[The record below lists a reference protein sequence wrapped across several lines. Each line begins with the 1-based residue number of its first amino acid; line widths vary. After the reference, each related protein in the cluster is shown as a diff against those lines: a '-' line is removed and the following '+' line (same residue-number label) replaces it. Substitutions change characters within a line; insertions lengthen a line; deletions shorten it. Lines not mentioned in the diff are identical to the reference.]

1 MGLTAESATMFDKL
15 LFPIDNSRETSHALP
30 LVADIAQRYKSQVYL
45 LSVLD
50 DTELDPER
58 AEQARQNIHNLL
70 KQTESGLHQI
80 GLSNVKSEY
89 REGKVPFVICD
100 VADELEISLIVMGCR
115 GLTLSGEGQN
125 NSVSHRVIDLSPC
138 PVLVV
143 P

>member
-1 MGLTAESATMFDKL
+1 MFNKL

-30 LVADIAQRYKSQVYL
+30 LVADMAQRYHSQVYL

-50 DTELDPER
+50 DAELDPER
-58 AEQARQNIHNLL
+58 AQQARQNIQTLL

-100 VADELEISLIVMGCR
+100 VADELEIDLIIMGCR
-115 GLTLSGEGQN
+115 GLSLSGEGRDD
-125 NSVSHRVIDLSPC
+125 SVSNRVINLSPC

>member
-1 MGLTAESATMFDKL
+1 MFERL

-50 DTELDPER
+50 NTELDAEQ
-58 AEQARQNIHNLL
+58 AEQARQSIQNLL
-70 KQTESGLHQI
+70 KQTEVGLQQI
-80 GLSNVKSEY
+80 GISSVKSEY

-100 VADELEISLIVMGCR
+100 VADELEISLIVMGSR
-115 GLTLSGEGQN
+115 GLSLSAEGRN
-125 NSVSHRVIDLSPC
+125 NSVSHRVIDLAPC
-138 PVLVV
+138 PVLIV

>member
-1 MGLTAESATMFDKL
+1 MFDKL
-15 LFPIDNSRETSHALP
+15 LFPIDSSRETSHALP
-30 LVADIAQRYKSQVYL
+30 LVADMAQRYKSQVYL

-50 DTELDPER
+50 DAELDPER
-58 AEQARQNIHNLL
+58 SEQARKNIQALL

-100 VADELEISLIVMGCR
+100 VADELEIDLIVMGCR
-115 GLTLSGEGQN
+115 GLSLSGERRDD
-125 NSVSHRVIDLSPC
+125 SVSNRVINLSPC

>member
-1 MGLTAESATMFDKL
+1 MFDKL

-50 DTELDPER
+50 TTELTPEQV
-58 AEQARQNIHNLL
+58 EQARQSIHNLL
-70 KQTESGLHQI
+70 KQAETGLQQI
-80 GLSNVKSEY
+80 GIQNVKSEY

-100 VADELEISLIVMGCR
+100 VADELEINLIVMGSR
-115 GLTLSGEGQN
+115 GNPLAEGRKSE
-125 NSVSHRVIDLSPC
+125 SVSHRVIDLSPC

>member
-1 MGLTAESATMFDKL
+1 MFNKL

-30 LVADIAQRYKSQVYL
+30 LVADMAQRYRSQVYL

-50 DTELDPER
+50 DAELGPER
-58 AEQARQNIHNLL
+58 AQQARQNIQTLL

-100 VADELEISLIVMGCR
+100 VADELEIDLIIMGCR
-115 GLTLSGEGQN
+115 GLSLSGEGRDD
-125 NSVSHRVIDLSPC
+125 SVSNRVINLSPC

>member
-1 MGLTAESATMFDKL
+1 MFDKL

-30 LVADIAQRYKSQVYL
+30 LVADMAQRYQSQVYL

-50 DTELDPER
+50 DTELSPEQ
-58 AEQARQNIHNLL
+58 AQQARQNIQALL
-70 KQTESGLHQI
+70 KQTESGLHKI
-80 GLSNVKSEY
+80 GVENVKSEY

-100 VADELEISLIVMGCR
+100 VADELEIDLIIMGSR
-115 GLTLSGEGQN
+115 GLSLAGERQD
-125 NSVSHRVIDLSPC
+125 NSVSNRVINLSPC

>member
-1 MGLTAESATMFDKL
+1 MFDKL

-30 LVADIAQRYKSQVYL
+30 LVADMAQRYQSQVYL

-50 DTELDPER
+50 DAELGPEQVQ
-58 AEQARQNIHNLL
+58 QARQNIQTLL

-80 GLSNVKSEY
+80 GLGNVKSEY

-100 VADELEISLIVMGCR
+100 VADELEIDLIIMGCR
-115 GLTLSGEGQN
+115 GLSLSGQGRDD
-125 NSVSHRVIDLSPC
+125 SVSNRVINLSPC

>member
-1 MGLTAESATMFDKL
+1 MFDKL

-50 DTELDPER
+50 STDLSPEQ
-58 AEQARQNIHNLL
+58 AEQARQSIHNLL
-70 KQTESGLHQI
+70 KQAEAGLQQI
-80 GLSNVKSEY
+80 GIQNVKSEY

-100 VADELEISLIVMGCR
+100 VADELEISLIVMGSR
-115 GLTLSGEGQN
+115 GISLSAEGQN

>member
-1 MGLTAESATMFDKL
+1 MFEKV

-50 DTELDPER
+50 TTELTPEQV
-58 AEQARQNIHNLL
+58 EQARQSIHNLL
-70 KQTESGLHQI
+70 KQAETGLQQI
-80 GLSNVKSEY
+80 GIQNVKSEY

-100 VADELEISLIVMGCR
+100 VADELEINLIVMGSR
-115 GLTLSGEGQN
+115 GNPLAEGRKN
-125 NSVSHRVIDLSPC
+125 ESVSHRVIDLSPC